1 MKLKLDEN
9 WITKNGGA
17 ALNDSEVERYIAVR
31 PTQAQIAHSKR
42 PFYCFVHF
50 GMNTATGREWG
61 NGAETADDFTISKI
75 DTTQWARAIKASG
88 ATGIIFTCKHH
99 DGFCMWNTG
108 TTDFNVMRS
117 PYGLDV
123 VAMVASA
130 CREEGLDFGVYLSPW
145 DMHEPTYGKAI
156 YNDVFCR
163 QLTELLTLYGD
174 IFEVWFDG
182 AKGEQAK
189 DFEYDWERYYRL
201 VRTLQPN
208 ANIAICGPDIRWVGN
223 EAGAARENE
232 YSVVPRYLTVAE
244 TVQKHSQ
251 QTASDAER
259 LQKIKS
265 SDEDLGSRKTLEKYD
280 ELVWYPAEVDVS
292 IRKGWFASAENENT
306 VKCSKKLFEMYM
318 NSVGKNAFFLLN
330 VPPTS
335 KGVISRRET
344 RTLRK
349 LGEKIGAIYA
359 NPVRVE
365 NVGEMKDGY
374 VEYKFSSETRINY
387 CVIKEDIAYSQRV
400 ESFDLYIIK
409 PNGKYKRVCKGGIIG
424 SRRIIKIGANCIG
437 AVLVVR
443 QSRSTPYIEEIAF
456 YG

>member
-1 MKLKLDEN
+1 
-9 WITKNGGA
+9 
-17 ALNDSEVERYIAVR
+17 
-31 PTQAQIAHSKR
+31 
-42 PFYCFVHF
+42 
-50 GMNTATGREWG
+50 
-61 NGAETADDFTISKI
+61 
-75 DTTQWARAIKASG
+75 
-88 ATGIIFTCKHH
+88 
-99 DGFCMWNTG
+99 
-108 TTDFNVMRS
+108 
-117 PYGLDV
+117 
-123 VAMVASA
+123 
-130 CREEGLDFGVYLSPW
+130 
-145 DMHEPTYGKAI
+145 
-156 YNDVFCR
+156 
-163 QLTELLTLYGD
+163 
-174 IFEVWFDG
+174 
-182 AKGEQAK
+182 
-189 DFEYDWERYYRL
+189 
-201 VRTLQPN
+201 
-208 ANIAICGPDIRWVGN
+208 
-223 EAGAARENE
+223 
-232 YSVVPRYLTVAE
+232 
-244 TVQKHSQ
+244 
-251 QTASDAER
+251 
-259 LQKIKS
+259 
-265 SDEDLGSRKTLEKYD
+265 
-280 ELVWYPAEVDVS
+280 
-292 IRKGWFASAENENT
+292 
-306 VKCSKKLFEMYM
+306 M